1 MFRKLLS
8 LFRNIDVVQDQVDDL
23 VDSLDGVEND
33 NRFFRQ
39 TYGMSHRQCLTLG
52 TMILKMQDDCL
63 STRSQRRFHKLL
75 HTKTG
80 AARYYFDFQE
90 LTLMLY
96 MLYRPQSA
104 SCGCL
109 SNICNAPMD

>member
-8 LFRNIDVVQDQVDDL
+8 LFRKIDVVQDQLDEMVDTI
-23 VDSLDGVEND
+23 DGVESD
-33 NRFFRQ
+33 NHFFRT

-52 TMILKMQDDCL
+52 TMILKMQDNCL
-63 STRSQRRFHKLL
+63 STRTQRRFQKLV
-75 HTKTG
+75 HTKSG

-104 SCGCL
+104 GCECL
-109 SNICNAPMD
+109 ANMCNVPGE